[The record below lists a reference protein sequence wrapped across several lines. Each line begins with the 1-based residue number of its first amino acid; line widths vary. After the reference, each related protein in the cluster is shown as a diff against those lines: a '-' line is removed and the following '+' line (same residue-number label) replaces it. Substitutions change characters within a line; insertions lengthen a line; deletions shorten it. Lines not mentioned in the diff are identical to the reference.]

1 MENILEYW
9 DELFMTEILEI
20 NNDEIQDE
28 NEVEL

>member
-1 MENILEYW
+1 MKTILEYW
-9 DELFMTEILEI
+9 DEIFMTEILEM